1 MTIFARHIHTLVL
14 DIHLFKKLK
23 LIVSENEVEDLKEGH
38 ILCSTTSKPK
48 MWQLSQKDF
57 FSTYKITATSPDG
70 WWVCEPINLNDSN
83 NIQKD

>member
-1 MTIFARHIHTLVL
+1 MPIFARHIHTLVL

-23 LIVSENEVEDLKEGH
+23 LTISETESEELKEGH
-38 ILCSTTSKPK
+38 ILCSTTNKPR

-57 FSTYKITATSPDG
+57 FSTYKITESTPDG
-70 WWVCEPINLNDSN
+70 WWLCEPLNTNDPD